1 MKIHERFIMKKLLLF
16 ISCCLAFASHSV
28 AADDFKLPANQGI
41 AIEQQS
47 GKILFEKDPDKEV
60 PIASI
65 TTILTAYLVY
75 EAIDKGEL
83 KLTDKVD
90 ISDYAYAMSTSAEVS
105 NVPLDARRYT
115 VQQLLEASLIASAN
129 GSTIALAEKVAGSEQ
144 KFVDRMRTKLRE
156 WGITQATIVN
166 ATGLNNAFLGENI
179 YPGSKEDDENTM
191 SARDVAI
198 LARHLVMDYP
208 QVLEITEKPYSNF
221 NGTQLQTFNYMLKGQ
236 PRVRSGVTGL
246 KTGTSEKGGA
256 SFVATATAQG
266 MNVITVVLGADGADE
281 DIYARFIATTRLLD
295 YISQNFVPT
304 VLVKKGESYNKSQ
317 APVING
323 KQASVEAV
331 AAEDLIIV
339 QPMGSTVEVP
349 VSIQTDKN
357 GVEAAIKKG
366 QKVGTASFKDTEL
379 VGQGYLTGKEP
390 SVTLVAKDEVKR
402 SNFLKVMW
410 NEFVRYVN
418 ENL

>member
-1 MKIHERFIMKKLLLF
+1 MKKLLLF
-16 ISCCLAFASHSV
+16 LCMLLVSTSSLV
-28 AADDFKLPANQGI
+28 AADDFNLPANQGF
-41 AIEQQS
+41 AIERDS
-47 GKILFEKDPDKEV
+47 GKILFEKDPDTEV

-75 EAIDKGEL
+75 EAVDKGEI
-83 KLTDKVD
+83 KLSDKIA
-90 ISDYAYAMSTSAEVS
+90 ISDYAYALSTSAEVS
-105 NVPLDARRYT
+105 NVPLEARQYT

-129 GSTIALAEKVAGSEQ
+129 GSTVALAEKVGGSE
-144 KFVDRMRTKLRE
+144 KAFVDRMRAKLKE
-156 WGITQATIVN
+156 WGITKANIVN
-166 ATGLNNAFLGENI
+166 ATGLNNSFLGDQI

-198 LARHLVMDYP
+198 VARKLVLDYP

-221 NGTQLQTFNYMLKGQ
+221 DGTQLQTFNYMLKGQ

-266 MNVITVVLGADGADE
+266 MDVITVVLGAEGADE

-295 YISQNFVPT
+295 YISQNFSPT
-304 VLVKKGESYNKSQ
+304 ILVKKGEPYRKST
-317 APVING
+317 ALVVNG
-323 KQASVEAV
+323 KQATVNAV

-339 QPMGSTVEVP
+339 QKIGSDTNIP
-349 VSIQTDKN
+349 VKITTDNK
-357 GVEAAIKKG
+357 GYEAPIKKG
-366 QKVGTASFKDTEL
+366 LEVGTASFQDTDL
-379 VGQGYLTGKEP
+379 IGSGYLTGQEP
-390 SVTLVAKDEVKR
+390 SVKLIAQDDVKR

-418 ENL
+418 EKL